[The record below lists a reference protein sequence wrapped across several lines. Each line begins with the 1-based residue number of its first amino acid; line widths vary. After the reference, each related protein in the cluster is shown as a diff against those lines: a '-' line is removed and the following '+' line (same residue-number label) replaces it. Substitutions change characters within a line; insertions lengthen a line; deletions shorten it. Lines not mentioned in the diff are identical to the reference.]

1 MKQFFIF
8 ESYHGDDDDDDEV
21 FLNKISKKL
30 KKEL

>member
-8 ESYHGDDDDDDEV
+8 ESYHGDDDDEV